1 MQILHPFAGSVQQYN
16 EQLADPDC
24 YRPAHCPQCQAK
36 GPLTAHGFYTRT
48 LIDTAFDGIIRVR
61 RYLCQACQRTV
72 SLLPEFVLPYL
83 RSSLT
88 VIGLFLIA
96 RLLRG
101 QTLQSAAASAPPAMP
116 YQRGQF
122 WVRRFRA
129 QAQALCAT
137 LAALTQPAPALDFV
151 HRALAMLEST
161 GWIAAHRFLFAGV
174 RCHLLGWPRGLAPD
188 GRRAAFSSA
197 AAPA

>member
-1 MQILHPFAGSVQQYN
+1 MQILHPFAGSVQQYT

-24 YRPAHCPQCQAK
+24 YRPDYCPQCQTK
-36 GPLTAHGFYTRT
+36 HPLTAHGFYTRT
-48 LIDTAFDGIIRVR
+48 LIDAAFDGVIRVR

-83 RSSLT
+83 RSSLM
-88 VIGLFLIA
+88 VIAMFLIA

-101 QTLQSAAASAPPAMP
+101 QTIEGTAAAAPPPMP

-122 WVRRFRA
+122 WIRRFRA
-129 QAQALCAT
+129 QAETLCAA
-137 LAALTQPAPALDFV
+137 LAALTQPAFAPDFV
-151 HRALAMLEST
+151 HRALTMLEST

-188 GRRAAFSSA
+188 GRRAALSSSA
-197 AAPA
+197 APA